1 VHPYLLFVLIPI
13 ATTTGLVATVW
24 KLIAKIDEH
33 SSIERGQLAMR
44 ALLLLVL
51 SVGATLW
58 LVYNVHE
65 NCSYG
70 TFQEFIDCVEV
81 IHG

>member
-1 VHPYLLFVLIPI
+1 MHPYLLFVLIPV
-13 ATTTGLVATVW
+13 ATTAGLVATVW

-33 SSIERGQLAMR
+33 TSMERGQLTMR
-44 ALLLLVL
+44 ALLLLVV

-58 LVYNVHE
+58 LVYDVHE
-65 NCSYG
+65 NCSYV
-70 TFQEFIDCVEV
+70 TLQEFVDCVEV